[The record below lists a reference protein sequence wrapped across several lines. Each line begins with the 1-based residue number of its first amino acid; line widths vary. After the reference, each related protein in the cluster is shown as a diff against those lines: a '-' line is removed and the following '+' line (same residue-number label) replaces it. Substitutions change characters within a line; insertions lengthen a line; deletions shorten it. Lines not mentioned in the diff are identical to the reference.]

1 METFMDNVI
10 KLDTPVYL
18 ELDTDQIEAVG
29 IAYIKQCYETHME
42 LLDGCEVTD
51 EDAAAIIILE
61 GMLDFVL
68 TKKEQREYYADKV
81 PFTWKA
87 KQTSLSL

>member
-1 METFMDNVI
+1 MDNVI
-10 KLDTPVYL
+10 KLDAPVYL

-42 LLDGCEVTD
+42 LLDGCEISD
-51 EDAAAIIILE
+51 EDAAAVIILE

-68 TKKEQREYYADKV
+68 TKKEQKEYYADKV
-81 PFTWKA
+81 PYTFAA
-87 KQTSLSL
+87 KQTSLNL

>member
-1 METFMDNVI
+1 MDSVI

-42 LLDGCEVTD
+42 LLDGCEISD
-51 EDAAAIIILE
+51 EDANEFKILE
-61 GMLDFVL
+61 GMLDYVL
-68 TKKEQREYYADKV
+68 TKKEQAEYYADKV
-81 PFTWKA
+81 PYTFAA
-87 KQTSLSL
+87 KQTSLNL

>member
-1 METFMDNVI
+1 MDSVI

-42 LLDGCEVTD
+42 LLDGCELTD
-51 EDAAAIIILE
+51 EDANEFKILE
-61 GMLDFVL
+61 GMLDYVL
-68 TKKEQREYYADKV
+68 TPTEQAEYYADKV
-81 PFTWKA
+81 PYTFAA
-87 KQTSLSL
+87 KQTALAF

>member
-1 METFMDNVI
+1 MDNVI
-10 KLDTPVYL
+10 KL

-51 EDAAAIIILE
+51 EDAAATIILE
-61 GMLDFVL
+61 GMLGFVL
-68 TKKEQREYYADKV
+68 TKKEQKEYYADKV

>member
-1 METFMDNVI
+1 MDNVI

-42 LLDGCEVTD
+42 LLDGCELTD
-51 EDAAAIIILE
+51 EDANEFKILE
-61 GMLDFVL
+61 GMLDYVL
-68 TKKEQREYYADKV
+68 TKKEQAEYYADKV
-81 PFTWKA
+81 PYTFAA
-87 KQTSLSL
+87 KKTSLNL

>member
-1 METFMDNVI
+1 MDNVI

-18 ELDTDQIEAVG
+18 ELDTDQIEEVG

-42 LLDGCEVTD
+42 LLDGCEISD
-51 EDAAAIIILE
+51 EDAAAVIILE

-68 TKKEQREYYADKV
+68 TKKEQKEYYADKV
-81 PFTWKA
+81 PYTFAA
-87 KQTSLSL
+87 KQTSLNL

>member
-10 KLDTPVYL
+10 KL

-42 LLDGCEVTD
+42 LLDGCEISD
-51 EDAAAIIILE
+51 EDAAAVIMLE
-61 GMLDFVL
+61 GMLGYVL
-68 TKKEQREYYADKV
+68 TNKEQKEYYADKV

>member
-1 METFMDNVI
+1 MDNVI

-42 LLDGCEVTD
+42 LLDGCEISDV
-51 EDAAAIIILE
+51 DARDIKILE
-61 GMLDFVL
+61 SM
-68 TKKEQREYYADKV
+68 
-81 PFTWKA
+81 
-87 KQTSLSL
+87 